1 MEYQSRRVRNPI
13 SAQAPTFVWLVAITV
28 ATIVGAY
35 AVLKFTTLPLIIA
48 VAVPVIVGVLLVR
61 QVGGT
66 QAQRP
71 GEY

>member
-1 MEYQSRRVRNPI
+1 MEYQSRRVRPPI

-28 ATIVGAY
+28 ATVVGAY

-48 VAVPVIVGVLLVR
+48 IAVPVIVGVLLVR

-71 GEY
+71 GGY

>member
-1 MEYQSRRVRNPI
+1 MEYPSRRVRIPI

-28 ATIVGAY
+28 ATVAGAY
-35 AVLKFTTLPLIIA
+35 AVLKFTTLPLVIA
-48 VAVPVIVGVLLVR
+48 VAVPVIVGILLVR

-71 GEY
+71 GGY

>member
-1 MEYQSRRVRNPI
+1 MEYQSRRVRLPI

-28 ATIVGAY
+28 ATIAGAY
-35 AVLKFTTLPLIIA
+35 AVLKFTTLPPIA

-66 QAQRP
+66 HAQRP
-71 GEY
+71 GGH

>member
-1 MEYQSRRVRNPI
+1 MQYQSRRVRLPI
-13 SAQAPTFVWLVAITV
+13 SAQAPTFVWFVAITV
-28 ATIVGAY
+28 ATVAGAY

-48 VAVPVIVGVLLVR
+48 VSVPVVVGVLLVR

-71 GEY
+71 GGY